1 MSDINRIK
9 ELMFIKEQSEEKKVV
24 TTPFD
29 MNLLIK
35 SLLSYNKK
43 DNIIGSDIEF
53 DDIALESFV
62 EFIKRYTSSTNSTD
76 IDFIRTFI
84 VNNADRLQDED
95 TDISNYIIPK
105 LTTYIASGEEV
116 YNARVGQDYDYKI
129 DAYSEDYVWF
139 LFNSGTIQIYD
150 GIPTTRLEFF
160 DTWDNEQKIHDI
172 YKESSNKISENIT
185 KKTPSKKNVSERV
198 KDYIDSES
206 DLTILEEM
214 KVILEKK
221 IQNLTSKNS

>member
-24 TTPFD
+24 TTPYD

-43 DNIIGSDIEF
+43 DNIIGSGIEF
-53 DDIALESFV
+53 DDIALGRFV
-62 EFIKRYTSSTNSTD
+62 EFISRYTSSSDSTD

-116 YNARVGQDYDYKI
+116 YTARVGQDYEYKI
-129 DAYSEDYVWF
+129 GAYSEDYVWF

-160 DTWDNEQKIHDI
+160 DTWDNEQTIHEI
-172 YKESSNKISENIT
+172 KELSPNEISENIT